1 MHSVPDS
8 PARRLSLSLG
18 PERGFALA
26 LALFAMVVIGGLV
39 SANFLAGWL
48 EWQAGHNSLFAA
60 QAFEG
65 AQAGLGGA
73 LSGADPVALEVLVP
87 GGAPLDLAPVS
98 LAGGVIVS
106 TQVSRL
112 TPVLYLIRS
121 TGVKRNAGGMA
132 LATRSLG
139 VVARMVV
146 TAAPGEPGVTVPRLV
161 PLIERGWVPLF

>member
-8 PARRLSLSLG
+8 PERRLSASPG
-18 PERGFALA
+18 TERGFALA
-26 LALFAMVVIGGLV
+26 LALFAMVVIGALV
-39 SANFLAGWL
+39 SGSFLAGWL
-48 EWQAGHNSLFAA
+48 EWQAGHHSWFAA

-73 LSGADPVALEVLVP
+73 LSGTDGVALEALVP
-87 GGAPLDLAPVS
+87 GGAAVDLAPVS
-98 LAGGVIVS
+98 LAGGVTVS

-121 TGVKRNAGGMA
+121 TGIKRNAGGMA

-139 VVARMVV
+139 MLARMVA
-146 TAAPGEPGVTVPRLV
+146 TASPGEPGVTVPRLV